1 MLNIT
6 RNTEAGHRMNV
17 MGKAALSIAA
27 IAIAGMAAPAQA
39 QNAQQPLVTE
49 TQTTGS
55 WSVRCYR
62 SGPFLCDMTQVD
74 IDRSRNALV
83 ASISVSYNP
92 KADAYLG
99 RFLMPLGVSFDQGL
113 AIDIGQFHAAGIKY
127 RVCGRDGCLAI
138 NILPPQLIEAMQSGG
153 SGKGVMRSTLIN
165 GQKIE
170 IPILLDGFS
179 ESLDQLK
186 KLTDEKLASAE
197 KTGKK

>member
-1 MLNIT
+1 MRNIK
-6 RNTEAGHRMNV
+6 AGHLMNIAS
-17 MGKAALSIAA
+17 KAALSIAA
-27 IAIAGMAAPAQA
+27 VAVAAFGAPAQA
-39 QNAQQPLVTE
+39 QNSQQAIVTE
-49 TQTTGS
+49 SQTTGS

-62 SGPFLCDMTQVD
+62 SGPFACDMTQVD
-74 IDRSRNALV
+74 IDRTRNALV
-83 ASISVSYNP
+83 ASVSISYNP
-92 KADAYLG
+92 KTDAYLG

-113 AIDIGQFHAAGIKY
+113 SLGVGQFQAAGIKY

-138 NILPPQLIEAMQSGG
+138 NILPPQLIEAMQASGT
-153 SGKGVMRSTLIN
+153 SKGAMRAVLIN

-186 KLTDEKLASAE
+186 KLTTEKLASTD

>member
-1 MLNIT
+1 MRNIK
-6 RNTEAGHRMNV
+6 AGHLMNIAS
-17 MGKAALSIAA
+17 KAALSIAA
-27 IAIAGMAAPAQA
+27 VAVAAFGAPAQA
-39 QNAQQPLVTE
+39 QNSQQPIVTE
-49 TQTTGS
+49 SQTTGS

-62 SGPFLCDMTQVD
+62 SGPFACDMTQVD
-74 IDRSRNALV
+74 IDRTRNALV
-83 ASISVSYNP
+83 ASVSISYNP
-92 KADAYLG
+92 KTDAYLG

-113 AIDIGQFHAAGIKY
+113 SLGVGQFQAAGIKY

-138 NILPPQLIEAMQSGG
+138 NILPPQLIEAMQASGT
-153 SGKGVMRSTLIN
+153 SKGAMRAVLIN

-186 KLTDEKLASAE
+186 KLTTEKLASTD